1 MLAAKTGR
9 KKVDVFADVVRGW
22 IEGGGRVKAIV
33 LAPITVVKK
42 FSKSSKSL
50 IDLAA

>member
-1 MLAAKTGR
+1 MVYKP
-9 KKVDVFADVVRGW
+9 FA
-22 IEGGGRVKAIV
+22 IAIGFFPPTY

>member
-1 MLAAKTGR
+1 
-9 KKVDVFADVVRGW
+9 VNVVGGW
-22 IEGGGRVKAIV
+22 IEGDGRVKGIL

-42 FSKSSKSL
+42 FSKSM